1 MSRRQRTAKS
11 HPHELHETH
20 DVSCGWQTFG
30 KVGRFKKGKTWFMAT
45 STTYEGK
52 TYPAWYPEKYSC
64 RAAAEQAC
72 FNRWLELHDLDVT
85 GRANAKRQAEIQR
98 ANQAALDAENAS
110 AEQAL
115 RNASAEELAEALDD
129 VLDGCNGRVYG
140 DAFETVKDRLARHLA
155 DLYIDD
161 ARQEI
166 EDNAKKK
173 VHEEDGEWYREIVRI
188 EMEPFLRAIARA
200 AYDDQL
206 SAADK
211 RELRDWLAREHGA
224 YNENLAKFL

>member
-1 MSRRQRTAKS
+1 MARSRQRTAKS

-20 DVSCGWQTFG
+20 DVSCGGQTFG
-30 KVGRFKKGKTWFMAT
+30 KVGRFKHGKIWFMAT
-45 STTYEGK
+45 STTCEGK

-110 AEQAL
+110 AEKAL

-140 DAFETVKDRLARHLA
+140 GTVNTVKEKLSYHLS

-166 EDNAKKK
+166 EDNAR
-173 VHEEDGEWYREIVRI
+173 EEGVEWYREIVRI
-188 EMEPFLRAIARA
+188 EMEPILRTIARA

-211 RELRDWLAREHGA
+211 YDLRDWLAREYGA
-224 YNENLAKFL
+224 YSENLAKFL